1 MTGTIRLARSSSSP
15 ATSFPSTDNGGQW
28 CCRSQLNHP
37 LRKLAQ
43 QLASSHQASSC
54 EMSINLRP
62 WRLRPLFNDF
72 LYPLCII
79 HQLSEV
85 VDNLEVYH
93 RWALHHKS
101 KRGARTATVFYGT
114 LEETINVGRII
125 SNIWT
130 TRSSMSFV
138 CIDHPLWFACW
149 MVRIPSWVKELGC
162 SLMAKDFVW
171 YIKKKHGFCLFQSLL
186 FYLLLNL
193 FGKGKMSCADGKKS
207 TNILDSW
214 NLPWFGSLWT
224 RHFRLMAKVWQP
236 YWNKK
241 AQHESAWLYAAQK
254 TGHETTYYGDNKVS
268 TPSCLVS
275 NNINTNYV
283 SFLSSVSWLL

>member
-1 MTGTIRLARSSSSP
+1 MTGTIRFARSSSSP
-15 ATSFPSTDNGGQW
+15 ATSFPSMDNGGQW

-125 SNIWT
+125 SNMWT

-138 CIDHPLWFACW
+138 GIDHPFWFACW
-149 MVRIPSWVKELGC
+149 MVRIPSWVKEFGC

-171 YIKKKHGFCLFQSLL
+171 YKLKIMDVVCSNPYCFIFC
-186 FYLLLNL
+186 
-193 FGKGKMSCADGKKS
+193 
-207 TNILDSW
+207 
-214 NLPWFGSLWT
+214 
-224 RHFRLMAKVWQP
+224 
-236 YWNKK
+236 
-241 AQHESAWLYAAQK
+241 
-254 TGHETTYYGDNKVS
+254 
-268 TPSCLVS
+268 
-275 NNINTNYV
+275 
-283 SFLSSVSWLL
+283 

>member
-171 YIKKKHGFCLFQSLL
+171 YIKKKHWFCLFQSLL

-193 FGKGKMSCADGKKS
+193 FGKNVMCRWQEINKHLGFLKSAMVRITLNTPLPFDGESLAAVLEQKGTTWKCMALCSPKNRTWDNILWRQQSQHTLMSCFK
-207 TNILDSW
+207 
-214 NLPWFGSLWT
+214 
-224 RHFRLMAKVWQP
+224 
-236 YWNKK
+236 
-241 AQHESAWLYAAQK
+241 QHK
-254 TGHETTYYGDNKVS
+254 H
-268 TPSCLVS
+268 
-275 NNINTNYV
+275 
-283 SFLSSVSWLL
+283 